1 MCNHSWHASIYRL
14 CCMGSEAS
22 GNAIPLISSHV
33 CHHYL
38 LSLSNYISPPKTFGL
53 RSIRCPLVVREFQ
66 MRCRISQFQPVL
78 LVGRLT
84 FSTRFSTLVSVLP
97 LQLSA
102 RLISPPHH
110 LRLTHCSTY
119 FALRRRCITCCQ
131 HTSSGQLQAL
141 MVFLALCYG
150 ILPPQLLHL
159 SLHSLT
165 FLLDLAVFPLTG

>member
-1 MCNHSWHASIYRL
+1 MLHGIRSLWECDTIDKQPRV
-14 CCMGSEAS
+14 
-22 GNAIPLISSHV
+22 PP
-33 CHHYL
+33 
-38 LSLSNYISPPKTFGL
+38 LSLESLKLHLSPKDFWSTVHKMSPGRQRIPNEVSNQSV
-53 RSIRCPLVVREFQ
+53 SA
-66 MRCRISQFQPVL
+66 
-78 LVGRLT
+78 
-84 FSTRFSTLVSVLP
+84 STPCGKANIFNTFSTLVSVLP